1 MQVCQ
6 NEVREEKKD
15 CLAKLRFVQL
25 QLFPFLRTNSRL
37 NNETLIKESK
47 IRIGAF

>member
-25 QLFPFLRTNSRL
+25 QLFPFS
-37 NNETLIKESK
+37 ELILVLTMEL
-47 IRIGAF
+47 